1 MLERIM
7 ELLNGKQGN
16 GFGFGGGMG
25 SFGGKRGKGIRPERI
40 ISSILSN
47 VMKKRR

>member
-7 ELLNGKQGN
+7 GLLNGKQGK

-25 SFGGKRGKGIRPERI
+25 SFGGKRRKGIGPERM
-40 ISSILSN
+40 ISSILNN